1 MTDSAYYDE
10 AVAGDLRS
18 AVADTVVDWPGV
30 AETDTFGCP
39 SFTADG
45 TLFAVVATQGLAL
58 TQLPAEEK
66 EALAEA
72 YPTEPF
78 APGTR
83 RVDSWVVVPRVTAV
97 DDADGLV
104 SFIRAS
110 YEAARGEE

>member
-18 AVADTVVDWPGV
+18 AVAEAVVDWPGV

-45 TLFAVVATQGLAL
+45 TLFAVVATQGVAFTRL
-58 TQLPAEEK
+58 TDEER
-66 EALAEA
+66 EALAAA

-83 RVDSWVVVPRVTAV
+83 RVESWVVVPRAAATEDV
-97 DDADGLV
+97 DGLV
-104 SFIRAS
+104 PFLRAG
-110 YEAARGEE
+110 YETARGV